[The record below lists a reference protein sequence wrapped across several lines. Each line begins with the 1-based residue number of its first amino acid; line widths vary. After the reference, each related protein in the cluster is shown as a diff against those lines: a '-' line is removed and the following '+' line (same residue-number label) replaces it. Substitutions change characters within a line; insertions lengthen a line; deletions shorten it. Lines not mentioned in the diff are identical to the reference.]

1 MRVRERKVY
10 TLMRNKNKLLRE
22 IDILSNSIKKK
33 VYKEM
38 NEKAECEEQSGF
50 LIISCVLKLRES
62 SPLALV

>member
-10 TLMRNKNKLLRE
+10 PLMRNKNKLLRE
-22 IDILSNSIKKK
+22 IDILSNSIKK
-33 VYKEM
+33 VSKEM

>member
-1 MRVRERKVY
+1 
-10 TLMRNKNKLLRE
+10 MRNKNKLLRE